1 MRSRVNPMLL
11 LDSELSGLY
20 GYATKGSPH
29 KARDYILRL
38 SDIPG
43 SQVDRKRLHQLLIT
57 DAVVTFYR
65 TKILRMTN
73 GRTSQQLS
81 KIMSQ
86 LLAEAKDNAITQSTK
101 DQLAQEIVR
110 LQKGGGSD

>member
-43 SQVDRKRLHQLLIT
+43 SQVNLKRLHQLLIT

-65 TKILRMTN
+65 TKVLRMTN
-73 GRTSQQLS
+73 GASSQQLS

-86 LLAEAKDNAITQSTK
+86 LLAEAQHNSITQTTK

-110 LQKGGGSD
+110 LQKGGVPD

>member
-1 MRSRVNPMLL
+1 MLL

-29 KARDYILRL
+29 KARTYILRL

-43 SQVDRKRLHQLLIT
+43 SQVDSKRLRQLLIQ
-57 DAVVTFYR
+57 DAIVTFYR

-73 GRTSQQLS
+73 GQTSQQLS

-86 LLAEAKDNAITQSTK
+86 LLAEAQHNAITPETK
-101 DQLAQEIVR
+101 DQLVQEIVR
-110 LQKGGGSD
+110 LQKGGGPD

>member
-1 MRSRVNPMLL
+1 MLL

-29 KARDYILRL
+29 KARAYILSL
-38 SDIPG
+38 SEIPG
-43 SQVDRKRLHQLLIT
+43 SQVDAKRLRQLLIT
-57 DAVVTFYR
+57 DATVTFYR
-65 TKILRMTN
+65 SKVLRMTN

-101 DQLAQEIVR
+101 DRLAQEIVR
-110 LQKGGGSD
+110 LQKGGGPD

>member
-1 MRSRVNPMLL
+1 MLL

-20 GYATKGSPH
+20 GYVTKGSPH

-43 SQVDRKRLHQLLIT
+43 SQVNLKRLHQLLIQ
-57 DAVVTFYR
+57 DAIVTFYR
-65 TKILRMTN
+65 TKVLRMTN
-73 GRTSQQLS
+73 GQTSQQLS
-81 KIMSQ
+81 KVMSQ
-86 LLAEAKDNAITQSTK
+86 LLAEAQHNAITQTTK

-110 LQKGGGSD
+110 LQKGGVHD

>member
-1 MRSRVNPMLL
+1 MLL
-11 LDSELSGLY
+11 LDSKLSGLY
-20 GYATKGSPH
+20 GYATDGSPH

-43 SQVDRKRLHQLLIT
+43 SQVDVKRLRQLLIT
-57 DAVVTFYR
+57 DEVVTFYR
-65 TKILRMTN
+65 TKVLRMTN
-73 GRTSQQLS
+73 GQTSQYLS

-86 LLAEAKDNAITQSTK
+86 LLAEAKDNTITQATK

-110 LQKGGGSD
+110 LQKGCVHD

>member
-1 MRSRVNPMLL
+1 MLL

-29 KARDYILRL
+29 KARDYILKL

-43 SQVDRKRLHQLLIT
+43 SQVDRKRLHQLLIQ

-65 TKILRMTN
+65 TKVLRLT
-73 GRTSQQLS
+73 GGKTSQQLS
-81 KIMSQ
+81 SIMSQ
-86 LLAEAKDNAITQSTK
+86 LLAEAQNSAITQATK

-110 LQKGGGSD
+110 LRKGGDSD